1 MPIKLN
7 STGGGSVSIDVPST
21 ASTYTIKAPAE
32 NGNLI
37 TTGATSRVIPAAA
50 LPTGCVIQVQVNT
63 LDGVLSGGTAGAPST
78 ITNGVQ
84 IFSLN
89 FTPLSASSLIL
100 VQTSTIALSEE
111 ANSGDRVWLALWRG
125 GNFIAANSGSPLYS
139 HFAGN
144 LNMSCLSL
152 NNSFA
157 SWGTTMDTISV
168 RGGIDAGTIIINGC
182 GNALYNYTGSSSR
195 IQMTVWEIAQ

>member
-1 MPIKLN
+1 
-7 STGGGSVSIDVPST
+7 
-21 ASTYTIKAPAE
+21 
-32 NGNLI
+32 
-37 TTGATSRVIPAAA
+37 
-50 LPTGCVIQVQVNT
+50 
-63 LDGVLSGGTAGAPST
+63 
-78 ITNGVQ
+78 
-84 IFSLN
+84 
-89 FTPLSASSLIL
+89 
-100 VQTSTIALSEE
+100 LSEE

-157 SWGTTMDTISV
+157 SWGTTTDTISV
-168 RGGIDAGTIIINGC
+168 RGGIDAGTVIINGT
-182 GNALYNYTGSSSR
+182 GNALYNYTGSSAR